1 VPSESLAETLST
13 EELELLSEW
22 RKQGASLTDVNNQL
36 LIRQSLPPSMQTPE
50 VLGGIMDAAANDPGL
65 IAALSTPEGIER
77 FVNAYNQEQ
86 SGNPPRY
93 DTGIPASGG
102 SMDSLDSAWSYLSQP
117 NMPDHA
123 AALLQ
128 QPPAF
133 WRNFALAGGDWNPE
147 SGTVARSIR

>member
-1 VPSESLAETLST
+1 
-13 EELELLSEW
+13 
-22 RKQGASLTDVNNQL
+22 
-36 LIRQSLPPSMQTPE
+36 MQTPE
-50 VLGGIMDAAANDPGL
+50 VLEGIMDAAADDPAL

-86 SGNPPRY
+86 DPTRY

-117 NMPDHA
+117 NMPAHA

-128 QPPAF
+128 QPPNF
-133 WRNFALAGGDWNPE
+133 WRGFALAGGDWNPE

>member
-1 VPSESLAETLST
+1 MDGT
-13 EELELLSEW
+13 EL
-22 RKQGASLTDVNNQL
+22 
-36 LIRQSLPPSMQTPE
+36 QTPQAPATAPQTPQIPYPQFSQPE
-50 VLGGIMDAAANDPGL
+50 PQPTQQGGWTAWAQSQLGQMFQRQGPPQPTPSAPL
-65 IAALSTPEGIER
+65 IAKLSTPEGIER

-86 SGNPPRY
+86 GNPPRY

-102 SMDSLDSAWSYLSQP
+102 SMDSLESAWSYLSQP
-117 NMPDHA
+117 NRPDHA

>member
-1 VPSESLAETLST
+1 MADLST
-13 EELELLSEW
+13 DELELLKAW
-22 RKQGASLTDVNNQL
+22 KDQGASLTDVNNQL
-36 LIRQSLPPSMQTPE
+36 LIRQSLPPELQTPE
-50 VLGGIMDAAANDPGL
+50 VLGGIMDAAANDPAL

-86 SGNPPRY
+86 GNPPRY

-117 NMPDHA
+117 NLPAHA

-128 QPPAF
+128 QPPNF
-133 WRNFALAGGDWNPE
+133 WRGFALAGGDWNPE